1 MNDNKIKQN
10 SRDRQPAF
18 QFYAGDWLTDPS
30 LRMCSFET
38 RGVWID
44 LLCVMFLSDEI
55 GVLKIGNQ
63 ILDENGVRKLVGMS
77 PKKFKKVWNELTNFG
92 ILKCDENG
100 RFFSKR
106 MVGDERIRQVRREV
120 GKLGGNPNLTKSVG
134 RLVKQ
139 KDNQIPT
146 PTNSISNSISNN
158 TNNNVVCVSD
168 HELVDHGHVHF
179 LIDHVVKN
187 FPNVAKIKNQLTND
201 QCEKLEAEFSR
212 AEIIEVLEAME
223 NHSNVSKKYM
233 SVSLTLKNWIKIRK
247 QNGKQQQQN
256 GRSKPDFDDS
266 IRKF

>member
-1 MNDNKIKQN
+1 MNNNIKQN

-77 PKKFKKVWNELTNFG
+77 PKKFKKVWNELINFG
-92 ILKCDENG
+92 ILKCDQNG

-120 GKLGGNPNLTKSVG
+120 GKLGGNPKLKQSVG
-134 RLVKQ
+134 VL
-139 KDNQIPT
+139 DNQTNNQNPT
-146 PTNSISNSISNN
+146 PSNSFSISISNN
-158 TNNNVVCVSD
+158 TNNGVVCVSD
-168 HELVDHGHVHF
+168 HESVDHGHVHF
-179 LIDHVVKN
+179 LIDHVAKN
-187 FPNVAKIKNQLTND
+187 FPNVAKMKNQLTNE
-201 QCEKLEAEFSR
+201 QCERLEAEHTR
-212 AEIIEVLEAME
+212 AEIMDVLEAME
-223 NHSNVSKKYM
+223 NTANVSKKYM

-247 QNGKQQQQN
+247 QNGKQQQQI
-256 GRSKPDFDDS
+256 GRSKPNFDDT
-266 IRKF
+266 IREF

>member
-1 MNDNKIKQN
+1 MNNNIKQN

-63 ILDENGVRKLVGMS
+63 ILDENNVRKLVGMS
-77 PKKFKKVWNELTNFG
+77 PKKFKKVWNELINFG

-120 GKLGGNPNLTKSVG
+120 GKLGGNPQLTKLVG
-134 RLVKQ
+134 GLDKQ
-139 KDNQIPT
+139 TRNQNTT
-146 PTNSISNSISNN
+146 PSSSSSSSSSIN
-158 TNNNVVCVSD
+158 TNNKIVCVSD
-168 HELVDHGHVHF
+168 HELVDHGKIHF
-179 LIDHVVKN
+179 LIDHVAKN
-187 FPNVAKIKNQLTND
+187 FPNVAKIKNQLTNE
-201 QCEKLEAEFSR
+201 QCENLEAEFSR

-223 NHSNVSKKYM
+223 NHSNVTKKYM

-247 QNGKQQQQN
+247 QNVKQQQQN
-256 GRSKPDFDDS
+256 GRSKPDFDDT

>member
-1 MNDNKIKQN
+1 MNNKVKQN

-44 LLCVMFLSDEI
+44 LLCIMFLSDEI

-63 ILDENGVRKLVGMS
+63 ILDENGVRNLVKMS
-77 PKKFKKVWNELTNFG
+77 PKKFKKVWNELIIFG
-92 ILKCDENG
+92 IVKCDESG

-120 GKLGGNPNLTKSVG
+120 GKLGGNPKLIKEVG
-134 RLVKQ
+134 NLVKQ
-139 KDNQIPT
+139 KDNQNPT
-146 PTNSISNSISNN
+146 PSSSSSSSSSYN
-158 TNNNVVCVSD
+158 TNNEIICMADND
-168 HELVDHGHVHF
+168 LVDHGKIHF
-179 LIDHVVKN
+179 LMDYVADN

-201 QCEKLEAEFSR
+201 QCENLEAEFSR

-223 NHSNVSKKYM
+223 NHSNVTKKYM

-247 QNGKQQQQN
+247 QNVKQQQQN
-256 GRSKPDFDDS
+256 GRSKPDFDDT